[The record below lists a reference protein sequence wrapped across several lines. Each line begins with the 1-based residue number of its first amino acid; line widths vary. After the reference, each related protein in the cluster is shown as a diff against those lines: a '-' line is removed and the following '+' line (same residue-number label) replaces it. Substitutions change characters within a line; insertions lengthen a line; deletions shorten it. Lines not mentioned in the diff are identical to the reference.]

1 LRFGAACS
9 LLRPVERA
17 AGAES
22 RRTGGEALPK
32 RERQERKIAMN
43 FLACM
48 TRWAAGAVIAA
59 VAVLGTA
66 PIAAAQT
73 PIKVTLDSRFEGPDA
88 PFLVALDK
96 NYYRDEGLY
105 VTIDPG
111 TGPLEAIRRVASGAF
126 DIGFADIN
134 TLIKYRDQNPGA
146 AVTAVFMV
154 QNRPPFSILTR
165 KSRGVGKPKD
175 LEGKKLG
182 APAADTAFA
191 QWKIFTRANGID
203 AAKVDVENVGLPVRE
218 PMLAAGEV
226 DAITGSSFS
235 SYINLKDRGV
245 PVDDIVVL
253 RMSDYGVDLYGNAI
267 FVNQKFAADHPDAV
281 RGFLRAFMKGLKDT
295 IKDPAAAVESV
306 IKRNDA
312 TKKDIEVERL
322 RMALKD
328 NIATPE
334 VSVHGYG
341 EIDPARFEAAIGQIA
356 LTHDFKTKPRPG
368 AMFDSS
374 FLPPAAERAVD

>member
-1 LRFGAACS
+1 MLFAAS
-9 LLRPVERA
+9 GSSGLPALNRGEPGVELCPS
-17 AGAES
+17 GS
-22 RRTGGEALPK
+22 VK
-32 RERQERKIAMN
+32 ERKMMMN

-48 TRWAAGAVIAA
+48 TRCAAGVLVAAA
-59 VAVLGTA
+59 VVLGTA

-73 PIKVTLDSRFEGPDA
+73 PVKVTLDSRFEGPDA

-105 VTIDPG
+105 VTVDPG
-111 TGPLEAIRRVASGAF
+111 AGPLEAIRRVASGAF

-146 AVTAVFMV
+146 PLTAVFMV

-235 SYINLKDRGV
+235 SYVNLKDRGV

-281 RGFLRAFMKGLKDT
+281 RAFLRAFMKGLKDT
-295 IKDPAAAVESV
+295 IKDPTAAVESV
-306 IKRNDA
+306 LKRNDA

-328 NIATPE
+328 NIATPD
-334 VSVHGYG
+334 VSAHGYG

-356 LTHDFKTKPRPG
+356 QTYDFKTKPRPG
-368 AMFDSS
+368 TVFDSS
-374 FLPPAAERAVD
+374 YLPPAAERAVD